1 MAGKHVL
8 LMGASG
14 GLGKYISL
22 GLAAAGYSLALQY
35 NSNPDSVS
43 ENIKE
48 IKNSADKN
56 VIALKY
62 PAIQVKTYK
71 ADITSEEEISSLIQS
86 VKSDFGSIDVLI
98 NNAGLSINAMSWKLK
113 TDDWNKVISVN
124 LTGPFLC
131 TKHVLPLMKESKY
144 GRIIYISSVVPQIGV
159 AGTAAYSASK
169 AGLAGLSKTVSKE
182 VIRNNITSNLISLG
196 YFDAGLLYQ
205 IPEDIRSQI
214 KETIPMKEFGDP
226 MEIVDCIKYLCSDN
240 SRYITGQTINLNG
253 GLF

>member
-1 MAGKHVL
+1 MSGKNVL
-8 LMGASG
+8 LIGASG

-22 GLAAAGYSLALQY
+22 GLASSGFNLALQY
-35 NSNPDSVS
+35 NTNPEKIS

-48 IKNSADKN
+48 INDPSIK
-56 VIALKY
+56 I
-62 PAIQVKTYK
+62 KTYK
-71 ADITSEEEISSLIQS
+71 ADITSETDISSMIGN
-86 VKSDFGSIDVLI
+86 VKADFGSIDILI
-98 NNAGLSINAMSWKLK
+98 NNAGISINAMSWKLSS
-113 TDDWNKVISVN
+113 DDWNKVIAVN

-131 TKHVLPLMKESKY
+131 TKYVLPVMKENKY

-169 AGLAGLSKTVSKE
+169 AGLGGLSKTVSKE
-182 VIRNNITSNLISLG
+182 VIKNNITSNMISLG

-205 IPEDIRSQI
+205 IPEDIRGQI
-214 KETIPMKEFGDP
+214 KETIPMKEFGNP